1 MKWLF
6 ILFLCLI
13 FYYII
18 SRTYKKYIENFDPSL
33 VPVSSLITLAKVAQK
48 LVDSGT
54 LTNPGNLQ
62 IGTPSA
68 RADLTVTGNTL
79 LGTLNSGSGTMK
91 STAITAGT
99 ASPDANIIK
108 FGDGTG
114 SRIKYATNPAS
125 GTSVDTGTH
134 IYDNGQVNVGTVL
147 NVGSSLY
154 VPSAT
159 ISGTLNVG
167 TITGNISADGSGG
180 SELRVLSQGPNI
192 SKLSLNT
199 PGAVYKFSA
208 TDSSYTAG
216 GGLVPNHLQLFSY
229 GAGAPPA
236 NQINQL
242 IDMYPSTTG
251 GANTIN
257 LVGAVTAS
265 NSLTTP
271 SVTSP
276 TINVNGYKLYSTDG
290 TKFNIDSTTTA
301 NIFTVDSSG
310 NGTLAGD
317 LKINGSLNILPKGS
331 IMMWNTATAP
341 AGWAFCDGSGGTP
354 DMRDKL
360 IRASSTI
367 TSTLSESSIYTGDDY
382 TCAGCQSPVSIPTYV
397 INFIMKL

>member
-6 ILFLCLI
+6 ILLVCLI

-18 SRTYKKYIENFDPSL
+18 SRTYKKYIEKFDPSL
-33 VPVSSLITLAKVAQK
+33 VPVSSLVTLAKVAQK

-62 IGTPSA
+62 IGTPST

-79 LGTLNSGSGTMK
+79 FGTLNSGTGAMK
-91 STAITAGT
+91 STTIIAGT

-108 FGDGTG
+108 FGDGSG
-114 SRIKYATNPAS
+114 YRIKYATNS
-125 GTSVDTGTH
+125 GTAPSVDTGTH

-167 TITGNISADGSGG
+167 TITGNITANGSSG
-180 SELRVLSQGPNI
+180 SELKVLTQGPNV

-216 GGLVPNHLQLFSY
+216 GGLAPNHLQLFSY
-229 GAGAPPA
+229 GAGAPP
-236 NQINQL
+236 NNSINQL
-242 IDMYPSTTG
+242 MDMYPSTTG

-257 LVGAVTAS
+257 LTGAVTAA
-265 NSLTTP
+265 NSLTSP
-271 SVTSP
+271 SVISP
-276 TINVNGYKLYSTDG
+276 TINVNGYKIYSTDG

-310 NGTLAGD
+310 NGTLAGN
-317 LKINGSLNILPKGS
+317 LNITGSLNILPKGS

-341 AGWAFCDGSGGTP
+341 AGWAFCDGKNGTP
-354 DMRDKL
+354 DMSDKL
-360 IRASSTI
+360 IRAAATS
-367 TSTLSESSIYTGDDY
+367 TSTLGAGTIYTGDDY
-382 TCAGCQSPVSIPTYV
+382 TCAGCQSPVSVSTYI